1 MPHRIT
7 NVVGRG
13 CARAHRHCAQVKVQL
28 LDEKEHKAE
37 SHKIKMK
44 CMHFISSWIKHN
56 IYYVALYLKYFW
68 SWHHGKEVG
77 KVIEMLQL
85 LYSTNKVWKLF
96 NIPADV
102 SAPHPGL
109 RSDGDRELTPVC
121 EHREEARS
129 VYNIHQQN
137 WLIMKTLKIIFLKKM
152 TAALHFTGQ
161 QIAWC
166 VDKQVDV
173 K

>member
-13 CARAHRHCAQVKVQL
+13 CARAHRHCAQVTVQQ
-28 LDEKEHKAE
+28 LDEKEHKAK

-44 CMHFISSWIKHN
+44 YMHFISSWIKHKV
-56 IYYVALYLKYFW
+56 YYFALYGEYFW

-96 NIPADV
+96 NTPADV

-109 RSDGDRELTPVC
+109 RSVGDTGLTRVC

-129 VYNIHQQN
+129 VYNIHHRTDWSWKHWKLLFKEN
-137 WLIMKTLKIIFLKKM
+137 NGNISFYRSANCTVCW
-152 TAALHFTGQ
+152 
-161 QIAWC
+161 
-166 VDKQVDV
+166 
-173 K
+173 